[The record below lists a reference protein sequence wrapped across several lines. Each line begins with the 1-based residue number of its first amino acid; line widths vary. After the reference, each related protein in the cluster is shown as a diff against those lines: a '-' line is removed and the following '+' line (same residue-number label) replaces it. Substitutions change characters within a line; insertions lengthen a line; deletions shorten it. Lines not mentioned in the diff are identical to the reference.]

1 VIVFSVALLI
11 LAGVN
16 AGYLV
21 IDIKDG
27 M

>member
-11 LAGVN
+11 LAGIN

>member
-11 LAGVN
+11 LAAIN

>member
-11 LAGVN
+11 LAGIN
-16 AGYLV
+16 AAYLV
-21 IDIKDG
+21 IDLKDG